1 MRAIVVSW
9 WLLVSTLPAYC
20 GPWQRESGQWFIAS
34 GTNLFLSDGSE
45 LPVHYDPTA
54 YVEYG
59 LTPLVTV
66 GVDYHTADRGRIHT
80 GFVFASFPLL
90 DNTGRD
96 RLAASLAYGARVD
109 AYHPAETLM
118 RGGVAWGRGLDTGWL
133 TIEAT
138 ATYGTIDTMFRPKV
152 DMTWGYNIN
161 DRWTTI
167 VQVQTGQGY
176 GEDYY
181 AKTVASVS
189 YAITESHRV
198 NLGWVQGIT
207 GDRGA
212 ALKLDLWS
220 TY

>member
-1 MRAIVVSW
+1 MRVIVVSW
-9 WLLVSTLPAYC
+9 WLLVFTLPAYC

-109 AYHPAETLM
+109 AYHPMETLM

-133 TIEAT
+133 TVEAT

-167 VQVQTGQGY
+167 AQVQTGQGY
-176 GEDYY
+176 SEDYY

-189 YAITESHRV
+189 YAITEGHRV